1 MRTADINTHERPASL
16 SESSFSPPALQRT
29 SRRRL
34 QTRLFFLSVGRT
46 NEKRSQ
52 LRFEF
57 DKLRYTFRSNAVFA
71 ADLAE
76 QYAGVG
82 AHFLGHVRAVA
93 FEKVRERVDGAA
105 GGRHG

>member
-1 MRTADINTHERPASL
+1 MRTADINIHERPVSL
-16 SESSFSPPALQRT
+16 SESSFSPPTLQRT

-34 QTRLFFLSVGRT
+34 QTRLFLCASRT

-57 DKLRYTFRSNAVFA
+57 NELRYTFCSDAIFT

-76 QYAGVG
+76 QNAGIG

-93 FEKVRERVDGAA
+93 SEKVRERVDRAA
-105 GGRHG
+105 GGCHG